1 MQKILLA
8 IDGLQIDMPALEFAC
23 YLGRL
28 TKSEITGVFLE
39 NMVADERP
47 VLEKAY
53 DIPHLDWKIDRNS
66 EDYKKKSETIKKN
79 ILFFKEAC
87 DNREINSR
95 IHRDRG
101 VPAKE
106 IIEESRFADLII
118 IDAETSFNKRYE
130 GTPTEFVKDVL
141 KHTECPVIIAPKSFD
156 GIDEIIFSY
165 DGTESSMFAIKQ
177 FGYLFP
183 ELRQTKALLLEISG
197 DNAPVI
203 DQKHKVQ
210 EWLKAHY
217 SDYDCKL
224 LQGDVKDQLFS
235 YLLPKKNVFVV
246 MGSYGRNAIS
256 SIFKKSNAD
265 MVLKTAN
272 LPLFITHA

>member
-1 MQKILLA
+1 MQKILLV
-8 IDGLQIDMPALEFAC
+8 IDGLQMDPGTLEFAC
-23 YLGRL
+23 YLARL
-28 TKSEITGVFLE
+28 TKSKMTGVFLE
-39 NMVADERP
+39 NLVADQRP
-47 VLEKAY
+47 VLKETY
-53 DIPHLDWKIDRNS
+53 DMPRLDWEIDNNS
-66 EDYKKKSETIKKN
+66 EDYRKKSETIEKN

-87 DNREINSR
+87 SKREVNCR

-106 IIEESRFADLII
+106 IIEESRFADVIVI
-118 IDAETSFNKRYE
+118 NAETSFNKRYE

-141 KHTECPVIIAPKSFD
+141 KYAECPVIIAPKNFD

-165 DGTESSMFAIKQ
+165 DGSKSAMFAIKQ

-183 ELRQTKALLLEISG
+183 EFSRTRAVLLEISG
-197 DNAPVI
+197 NTKPVI
-203 DQKHKVQ
+203 EEKYKVQ
-210 EWLKAHY
+210 EWMKTHY
-217 SDYDCKL
+217 SNCDCKL

-256 SIFKKSNAD
+256 SVFKKSNAD
-265 MVLKTAN
+265 IVLKTAN